1 MQSAEARESI
11 FIFMIFSIQS
21 ISPRVTNASTRVVSS
36 PLRSYA
42 LHRPIVHGHVRPGS
56 PTAARTSTHPIE
68 QATVGIITRWP
79 LTMAQQLYPWRQRR
93 RSTRVPERVECGLDG
108 DR

>member
-11 FIFMIFSIQS
+11 FNFMIFSIQS
-21 ISPRVTNASTRVVSS
+21 ISPRVTTMHPPALYVLSA
-36 PLRSYA
+36 PLLRSPSA
-42 LHRPIVHGHVRPGS
+42 DRPW
-56 PTAARTSTHPIE
+56 ARRLSDSGTPLYHPIE
-68 QATVGIITRWP
+68 QATVGITTRWP
-79 LTMAQQLYPWRQRR
+79 LSMAQHLYPWRQRR